1 MNGLRSGESFNQTG
15 TAARMSETLAIV
27 LAAGKGTR
35 MKSDLPKV
43 LVRVRGRAMIH
54 YVIDALRDGGVDRI
68 VVVVGYRAE
77 LVEQELQGADDVTF
91 VSQTEQL
98 GTGHAVKVCASEISR
113 QSGAVLIVTG
123 DSPLIQVSSVR
134 ALLDMYEHNR
144 PACILGTADKAD
156 PSGLGRIV
164 RDADNNFT
172 GIVEEKDAADAERRI
187 TEVNMSTYVFDSP
200 ELIDALE
207 QIKNDNL
214 QGEYYLTDAPGILK
228 AAHKDVRALTVLQ
241 PCEALS
247 INNMED
253 LAVVEAEM
261 EKLGYER
268 AKDL

>member
-1 MNGLRSGESFNQTG
+1 MIGLGSANLGAAFTGGGARDEAETIATIERVIASITKNQ
-15 TAARMSETLAIV
+15 
-27 LAAGKGTR
+27 
-35 MKSDLPKV
+35 
-43 LVRVRGRAMIH
+43 
-54 YVIDALRDGGVDRI
+54 VI
-68 VVVVGYRAE
+68 
-77 LVEQELQGADDVTF
+77 
-91 VSQTEQL
+91 
-98 GTGHAVKVCASEISR
+98 
-113 QSGAVLIVTG
+113 
-123 DSPLIQVSSVR
+123 VR
-134 ALLDMYEHNR
+134 A
-144 PACILGTADKAD
+144 
-156 PSGLGRIV
+156 
-164 RDADNNFT
+164 ADNNFT

-187 TEVNMSTYVFDSP
+187 TEVNMSTYVFDSS